1 MTAPA
6 TVPGSLNGVA
16 PAVDCAVV
24 YFSHIGDRPCP
35 KHPLVRTSDGVRL
48 AVCDTGPR
56 SAEHTVVFLHGLC
69 LNQASWERQITYL
82 LRRYG
87 RTVRVISYDHRGHGR
102 SAAAPINTYRIDQLA
117 DDLAQVLTALD
128 VTGPLTLVGHSM
140 GALADYYVNVRYV
153 RGEPLSPRDERPV
166 AMRSQHCYWGGE
178 DLLEGGFTV
187 RRIGHASGRQSYW
200 IFTPVGELHRPS
212 LDVLTRFGPSTQQT
226 YAYSLVD
233 HLNWLHVNRKSTSTV
248 TLDDLR
254 RYMNGLTGQADG
266 VYGVAWRGPEQKPL
280 GPSAAANV
288 ATIVKVYYLAL
299 VAKGEASSELADG
312 FETAPRPPTRKGSR
326 LVSSNP
332 LAPRK
337 SARRPR
343 FLADV
348 VVQSLFEPS
357 VLTTARD
364 LMIVTWL
371 RDGGLRVGAMCGLR
385 FCDLH
390 LTEGHP
396 CGQRAD
402 PHVHIVGRDDNP
414 NRARA
419 KAYAP
424 AGVSPEG
431 YVLDGVIRAVSP
443 AMISTFYGYL
453 LDEYHGIQHLVDH
466 EQVLVHLQGGSPG
479 RALSTSGV
487 RKMLRRSCGRAGL
500 NARITPHAFRHRAA
514 AALYA
519 ATDFNAEMVAQEFGW
534 ANPSMVTE
542 LYGKSANREA
552 MKHLHR
558 VWDAAPGSHAGPN
571 GGGAA
576 S

>member
-1 MTAPA
+1 M
-6 TVPGSLNGVA
+6 
-16 PAVDCAVV
+16 
-24 YFSHIGDRPCP
+24 
-35 KHPLVRTSDGVRL
+35 
-48 AVCDTGPR
+48 
-56 SAEHTVVFLHGLC
+56 
-69 LNQASWERQITYL
+69 
-82 LRRYG
+82 
-87 RTVRVISYDHRGHGR
+87 
-102 SAAAPINTYRIDQLA
+102 
-117 DDLAQVLTALD
+117 
-128 VTGPLTLVGHSM
+128 
-140 GALADYYVNVRYV
+140 
-153 RGEPLSPRDERPV
+153 
-166 AMRSQHCYWGGE
+166 
-178 DLLEGGFTV
+178 LEGGFTV

-200 IFTPVGELHRPS
+200 IFTPTGELHRPS
-212 LDVLTRFGPSTQQT
+212 LDVLTQFGPSTQQT

-266 VYGVAWRGPEQKPL
+266 VYGVAWRAPEQKPL
-280 GPSAAANV
+280 GPSAGANV

-299 VAKGEASSELADG
+299 AAKGEASFELADG
-312 FETAPRPPTRKGSR
+312 FEATPRPPKRKGSR
-326 LVSSNP
+326 VVSSNP

-343 FLADV
+343 FLADA

-453 LDEYHGIQHLVDH
+453 LDEYYGIQHLVDH
-466 EQVLVHLQGGSPG
+466 EQVLVHLQGVSPG

-487 RKMLRRSCGRAGL
+487 RKILRRSCGRAGL
-500 NARITPHAFRHRAA
+500 DARVTPHAFRHRAA

-558 VWDAAPGSHAGPN
+558 VWDAAPGSNAGPN

>member
-1 MTAPA
+1 M
-6 TVPGSLNGVA
+6 
-16 PAVDCAVV
+16 
-24 YFSHIGDRPCP
+24 
-35 KHPLVRTSDGVRL
+35 
-48 AVCDTGPR
+48 
-56 SAEHTVVFLHGLC
+56 
-69 LNQASWERQITYL
+69 
-82 LRRYG
+82 
-87 RTVRVISYDHRGHGR
+87 
-102 SAAAPINTYRIDQLA
+102 
-117 DDLAQVLTALD
+117 
-128 VTGPLTLVGHSM
+128 
-140 GALADYYVNVRYV
+140 
-153 RGEPLSPRDERPV
+153 
-166 AMRSQHCYWGGE
+166 
-178 DLLEGGFTV
+178 LEGGFTV
-187 RRIGHASGRQSYW
+187 RRIGHAGGRQSYW
-200 IFTPVGELHRPS
+200 IFTPAGELHRPS
-212 LDVLTRFGPSTQQT
+212 LDVLTQFGPSTQQT

-266 VYGVAWRGPEQKPL
+266 VYGVAWRASEQKPL

-299 VAKGEASSELADG
+299 AAKGEASAELAAG
-312 FETAPRPPTRKGSR
+312 FEAAPRQPKRKGSR
-326 LVSSNP
+326 VVSSNP

-343 FLADV
+343 FLADAV
-348 VVQSLFEPS
+348 VRSLFEPS

-390 LTEGHP
+390 LIDGHP

-402 PHVHIVGRDDNP
+402 PHVHIVGREDNP

-419 KAYAP
+419 KAYATS
-424 AGVSPEG
+424 GLSPEG
-431 YVLDGVIRAVSP
+431 YVLDGVIRALSP

-453 LDEYHGIQHLVDH
+453 LDEYHGISHLVDH
-466 EQVLVHLQGGSPG
+466 EQVLVHLQGTSPG

-500 NARITPHAFRHRAA
+500 DARITPHAFRHRAA

-534 ANPSMVTE
+534 SSPSMVTE

-558 VWDAAPGSHAGPN
+558 VWDAAPGLNAGPSS
-571 GGGAA
+571 GGAA